1 MQSSVLIKI
10 NNVRKHYTTKKNI
23 VNALNGVSFDIYR
36 GEIMSLLGSNGAGK
50 TTLSSLLATLHPAS
64 SGDITCNGKSIYDDI
79 NHYRRQMGFCPQDSN
94 LNDDLTVE
102 QNLKAA
108 GEYFGLSPEVIK
120 AWHVD
125 KNKPK
130 QQGRQFKY
138 SELAIET
145 SIIIKTVYSL
155 PYRATEGFLCS
166 IMDLMDFGLDVT
178 DYTSICRRAGTLK
191 LQN

>member
-1 MQSSVLIKI
+1 MPYKVRNNRRHKFEKAHYKITNWSEYNEVL
-10 NNVRKHYTTKKNI
+10 TK
-23 VNALNGVSFDIYR
+23 R
-36 GEIMSLLGSNGAGK
+36 
-50 TTLSSLLATLHPAS
+50 
-64 SGDITCNGKSIYDDI
+64 GDIT
-79 NHYRRQMGFCPQDSN
+79 
-94 LNDDLTVE
+94 VW
-102 QNLKAA
+102 
-108 GEYFGLSPEVIK
+108 LSPEVIK